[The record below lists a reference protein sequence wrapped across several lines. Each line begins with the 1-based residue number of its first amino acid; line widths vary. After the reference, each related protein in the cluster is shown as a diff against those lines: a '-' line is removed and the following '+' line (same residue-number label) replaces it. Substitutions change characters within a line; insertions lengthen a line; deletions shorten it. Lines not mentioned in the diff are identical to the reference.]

1 MCSVFVDLLA
11 YWLVSDL
18 RYGLLVQ
25 LYGLRG
31 DLSSIQLLSCV
42 RLFVTPWT
50 AAFQAS
56 LSITN
61 SWSLLKFMPLSRWC
75 HPTISSSVAP
85 FSSKA
90 CHCFHCFPI
99 YFPWSDG
106 TRFMILV
113 FWMLSFNPT
122 FSLSSCT
129 SVKRLFSSSSLSAHR
144 FGVICIPEV
153 TDAHTSA
160 GCTGLVT
167 EGRLSQR
174 DLPLGA
180 RGQGWQQAPPMAD
193 SPRALCGPPTKN
205 GLFQKKTCSYM
216 RTTSRDQ
223 TLRKGVG
230 YRMTWLVV

>member
-129 SVKRLFSSSSLSAHR
+129 SVKRLFSSSSLSAISVVSSAYLRLLIFLPASWFQLVLPPAQR
-144 FGVICIPEV
+144 FSWCIL
-153 TDAHTSA
+153 HIS
-160 GCTGLVT
+160 
-167 EGRLSQR
+167 
-174 DLPLGA
+174 
-180 RGQGWQQAPPMAD
+180 
-193 SPRALCGPPTKN
+193 
-205 GLFQKKTCSYM
+205 
-216 RTTSRDQ
+216 
-223 TLRKGVG
+223 
-230 YRMTWLVV
+230 